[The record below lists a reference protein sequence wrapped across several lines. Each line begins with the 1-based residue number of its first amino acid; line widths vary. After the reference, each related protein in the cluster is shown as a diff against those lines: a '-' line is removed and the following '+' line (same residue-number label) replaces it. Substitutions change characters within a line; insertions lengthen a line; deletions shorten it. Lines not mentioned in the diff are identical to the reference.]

1 METIQ
6 PPAGTNPVDML
17 KKELFIYVNGP
28 KASSYA
34 AFKSGSV
41 LHEDQHFYFVY
52 DKFYDEL
59 KRGDWNQERARTATM
74 VKQYF
79 KGEFDCQKRFPKGD
93 NEESFPPLRVLK
105 LPKEGLEKEE
115 IPEEI
120 IEIED
125 KENIV

>member
-1 METIQ
+1 
-6 PPAGTNPVDML
+6 ML
-17 KKELFIYVNGP
+17 TF
-28 KASSYA
+28 
-34 AFKSGSV
+34 
-41 LHEDQHFYFVY
+41 EDQYFYFVY

-74 VKQYF
+74 IKQYF

>member
-1 METIQ
+1 MI
-6 PPAGTNPVDML
+6 
-17 KKELFIYVNGP
+17 
-28 KASSYA
+28 
-34 AFKSGSV
+34 
-41 LHEDQHFYFVY
+41 
-52 DKFYDEL
+52 
-59 KRGDWNQERARTATM
+59 
-74 VKQYF
+74 KQYF

-105 LPKEGLEKEE
+105 LPKEDLEKEE